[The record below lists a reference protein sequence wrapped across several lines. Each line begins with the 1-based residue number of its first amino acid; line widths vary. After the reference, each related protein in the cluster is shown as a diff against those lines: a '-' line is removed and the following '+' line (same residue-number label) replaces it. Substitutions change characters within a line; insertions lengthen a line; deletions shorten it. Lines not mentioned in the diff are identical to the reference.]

1 MSEFWRPTLQT
12 LRAKDGSPR
21 TTKEEHSLQSS
32 TDMDALLMEL
42 TQILKTSPFKSF
54 KFEYEEETDTKTL
67 TVFRY
72 KS

>member
-42 TQILKTSPFKSF
+42 T
-54 KFEYEEETDTKTL
+54 
-67 TVFRY
+67 
-72 KS
+72 